1 MARITVEDCL
11 ANVPSRFE
19 LVLFAAQRSRELSV
33 GAEPTVPLERDK
45 PTVVA
50 LRELAA
56 GSISPDRLRETLITR
71 MRRPAAVRD
80 ALAEDD
86 AFAIDGM
93 ADAFAET
100 FGAAGAPANDDD
112 DGPEPETSR
121 SVA

>member
-1 MARITVEDCL
+1 M
-11 ANVPSRFE
+11 
-19 LVLFAAQRSRELSV
+19 
-33 GAEPTVPLERDK
+33 PLERDK

-50 LRELAA
+50 LRELVA